1 MSRFDDNLKKA
12 LIEYEKEIVESGEL
26 ESKTPKTTIRRKNR
40 RKYIQILAIFLLVF
54 IPSAIIGNGN
64 IFQSKEKNID
74 TGAMKDTAHE
84 YKTDENKSLESA
96 EKGIDENLENIQ
108 KDEIISDQ
116 KFIENIN
123 LSLETLKFEDTI
135 TNLEDIMKKYN
146 GYIEYQNIDNSKDS
160 YSGRNAIYKYKI
172 PNKDADKFTDEIK
185 KLDINILNNNKSLT
199 NVTNHY
205 NDLNREL
212 ELLNSKLDKLQELL
226 KKASNLSE
234 IVELEN
240 KIMEVESQ
248 KKNIEN
254 DLSSLEKE
262 INYSTIELNIQEVSK
277 YSGTENINAGFLS
290 RLKNS
295 FKDAGITFLRVME
308 NTLIGFIKI
317 LPFLIVAGIIGGI
330 VYLVIKKRKNS

>member
-1 MSRFDDNLKKA
+1 MNRFDDNLKKA
-12 LIEYEKEIVESGEL
+12 LTEYEKEIVEDAEIKAKIS
-26 ESKTPKTTIRRKNR
+26 SYIKIKKKR
-40 RKYIQILAIFLLVF
+40 RKYIQILAIFLLIF
-54 IPSAIIGNGN
+54 IPSAIIGNGGLKYN
-64 IFQSKEKNID
+64 SEKSMKSSD
-74 TGAMKDTAHE
+74 MKDTLTE
-84 YKTDENKSLESA
+84 DTEKKSESA
-96 EKGIDENLENIQ
+96 EKGMEDIQ
-108 KDEIISDQ
+108 KDEAVADQ

-123 LSLETLKFEDTI
+123 MSLETLKFEDTVS
-135 TNLEDIMKKYN
+135 NLENIMKKYN
-146 GYIEYQNIDNSKDS
+146 GYIEYQDINNSKDN
-160 YSGRNAIYKYKI
+160 YYGRNAVYKYKI
-172 PNKDADKFTDEIK
+172 PNEDADTFVDEVK

-205 NDLNREL
+205 NDLNKNL

-226 KKASNLSE
+226 KRASNLSE

-248 KKNIEN
+248 KKNVEN

-277 YSGTENINAGFLS
+277 YSGTENINAGFFS

-295 FKDAGITFLRVME
+295 FNDAVITFLRVME
-308 NTLIGFIKI
+308 NTLMGFVKI

-330 VYLVIKKRKNS
+330 VYLVIKKHKNS